1 MVRLES
7 VGKVYYECRH
17 DIVEKFIIC
26 KSRINLNPLCSY
38 LQNIIEFGSRSD
50 TFQHDTCH

>member
-7 VGKVYYECRH
+7 VRKVYYECRH

-26 KSRINLNPLCSY
+26 KSRINRGVISTGPLARGH
-38 LQNIIEFGSRSD
+38 LI
-50 TFQHDTCH
+50 